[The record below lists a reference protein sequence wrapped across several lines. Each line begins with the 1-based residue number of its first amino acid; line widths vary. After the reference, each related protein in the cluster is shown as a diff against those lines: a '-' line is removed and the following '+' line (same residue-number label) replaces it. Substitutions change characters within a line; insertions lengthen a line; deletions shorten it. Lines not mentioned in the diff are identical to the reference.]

1 MSRNFYLTV
10 IFISFLSFFI
20 IFIFFIKTFLPNLNQ
35 TIPKPEKLN
44 LKSKISSP
52 QIDFTD
58 PVLGKNEAPHTI
70 VVYSDFQCPYS
81 KRAAGFLTKLV
92 NDYPEKVKIVWKDF
106 PNTSLHPLATLAA
119 VAAHC
124 AQEQNKFWQYHDYL
138 FSAQGGSA
146 PTGVASRRTPGG
158 ENQKQVSIQFL
169 INMADEIK
177 LNKNEFLKCL
187 QTERTKPKVESNLK
201 EALSLNLDGTPT
213 IFIDG
218 TKYNGRITYEDL
230 ETMIK

>member
-58 PVLGKNEAPHTI
+58 PVLGKNEALHTI

-138 FSAQGGSA
+138 F
-146 PTGVASRRTPGG
+146 

-169 INMADEIK
+169 INMAEEIK

-187 QTERTKPKVESNLK
+187 QTERTKPKVESNLN